1 MALKTKI
8 LIAVI
13 SVAVTASAVSAGIY
27 YGTHKNDVKTIEN
40 TSVLTTQANE
50 WVENYDFSSDDKD
63 DDINSYKEHTLPP
76 IKLN

>member
-1 MALKTKI
+1 MS
-8 LIAVI
+8 LIEI
-13 SVAVTASAVSAGIY
+13 KKGQIIHGSDD
-27 YGTHKNDVKTIEN
+27 DVKTIEN